1 MPDSLADDIANRPT
15 NQSVDYFGYGSRGY
29 LPAFMQALK
38 TAVFAALLLLSSPA
52 LAVGDRLIEAI
63 MRSDFVFDKT
73 ISNVPFFPLG
83 FLSFKYN
90 DSLTLQEGCSSN
102 LSCDLSYHRISQGF
116 GLPVWVGQRDMI
128 ILAET
133 LDSDKLEHAGKEV
146 VLNDVGVLA
155 AWISQP
161 ATEWQL
167 GAFTYFF
174 EGINSDDSV
183 KGSGGAVLGGIGR
196 YRHQPHF
203 HSYWGMV
210 RISENSDTVIYPY
223 IGFDWFIGKEISIAA
238 LLPWPTVS
246 YSPDTDTIYRFG
258 ATFSDTSWVVDANDE
273 IVSNS
278 LSTVD
283 LGLAYEKRIASFLWA
298 EAGIGYSGFGRITVT
313 SDSQIE
319 LESNLEPSPYLRFSV
334 NIRPE

>member
-1 MPDSLADDIANRPT
+1 MEAAGVYQLAKAE
-15 NQSVDYFGYGSRGY
+15 
-29 LPAFMQALK
+29 FMQALK
-38 TAVFAALLLLSSPA
+38 TAILVTLLLLSSPA

-63 MRSDFVFDKT
+63 MRSDFIFDKN

-83 FLSFKYN
+83 FLSFKYS
-90 DSLTLQEGCSSN
+90 DSLTLQEDCPGN
-102 LSCDLSYHRISQGF
+102 LSCDLSYNRISQGF

-133 LDSDKLEHAGKEV
+133 LDSNKLEFADKQV
-146 VLNDVGVLA
+146 VLNDVGVMA

-161 ATEWQL
+161 APEWQL
-167 GAFTYFF
+167 GTFTYFF
-174 EGINSDDSV
+174 ENINSDDHI
-183 KGSGGAVLGGIGR
+183 KGAGGAILGGIGR

-210 RISENSDTVIYPY
+210 GISENSETIIYPY
-223 IGFDWFIGKEISIAA
+223 VGFDWFIGKEISVSA

-246 YSPDTDTIYRFG
+246 YSPDSDTIYKFG
-258 ATFSDTSWVVDANDE
+258 ATISDTSWIVDENE
-273 IVSNS
+273 NIISNS

-283 LGLAYEKRIASFLWA
+283 LGFAYEKRVYGLFWA

-313 SDSQIE
+313 SDSDIE
-319 LESNLEPSPYLRFSV
+319 FESSLESSPYLRFSV